1 MLKIV
6 KDRYFLICISIFLV
20 ILVSFFVIPNE
31 DNKDQK
37 IQYGFVY
44 GIKESSNGYVF
55 QFQNMDNDI
64 MKCYYQYEP
73 KETFYMME
81 GNISD
86 DGSIFFVSYMKSFD
100 LMERLLLSFP

>member
-6 KDRYFLICISIFLV
+6 KDRYFLICVSISLV
-20 ILVSFFVIPNE
+20 ILVSFFVIPDE
-31 DNKDQK
+31 DDKDQE

-44 GIKESSNGYVF
+44 EIKESSNGYVF
-55 QFQNMDNDI
+55 QFQNTDNDI

-73 KETFYMME
+73 KEAFYMME

-86 DGSIFFVSYMKSFD
+86 DGSIFFVSYMKPFN
-100 LMERLLLSFP
+100 LTVQLLSFFP